1 MSEKFNPVNVKS
13 LTITPHLAH
22 EVFPTVRV
30 DIPLEHTQSLGT
42 ETISL
47 SLLLP
52 LEKQDWTEVQRKAVE
67 RAIAIL
73 QSALAHDQQR

>member
-1 MSEKFNPVNVKS
+1 MSEKFNPVSVKS

-22 EVFPTVRV
+22 DAFPTVRV

-42 ETISL
+42 EAISL

-52 LEKQDWTEVQRKAVE
+52 LEKQDWTELQRKAVE